1 MKMNKSL
8 LFASVAVCGL
18 ALSSCGG
25 SGVESE
31 YFAFQEK
38 EGGRWG
44 LMNAD
49 GDVLLEDYD
58 DNKPSIVTE
67 GRFFLRNSNGK
78 YELYS
83 AEEKPEQIGSDV
95 YADWAIFTEGLA
107 PVAKDSSSIIYINAD
122 GEVKIE
128 LDKEIETAT
137 CFSDG
142 LAAVEIDGKWGFINK
157 DGEVVIPAIYAS
169 VGGFKDGLAIVEDT
183 IVYKKDSYEREPQ
196 TWNVIN
202 KDGERQFEKDKLA
215 TEYTAEWPSYVD
227 GVLAVKDVEKK
238 RICFIDEA
246 GEIVGEPLKETV
258 ARIGTAYD
266 GKFVF
271 VESDGKY
278 GFMNTDGEVLV
289 KAKYDI
295 MAYNGN
301 ILIVKDGDECFVI
314 DEEGEKVGEEEYD
327 DMNLFPEFVVG
338 GEDKIMVKD
347 GKMWQIADAEGNVDK
362 DAPEY
367 YSISFNVSTSASNQ
381 IRPSLW

>member
-1 MKMNKSL
+1 MNKSL

-38 EGGRWG
+38 KGGRWG

-49 GDVLLEDYD
+49 GDVLFADEEK
-58 DNKPSIVTE
+58 NEPSIVTE

-107 PVAKDSSSIIYINAD
+107 PVVEDSSSIMYINAD
-122 GEVKIE
+122 GEVEIK
-128 LDKEIETAT
+128 LDKEIKTAT

-157 DGEVVIPAIYAS
+157 DGEVVIPAIYKS
-169 VGGFKDGLAIVEDT
+169 VRSFKDGLAIV
-183 IVYKKDSYEREPQ
+183 KDDVEPQ
-196 TWNVIN
+196 TWNIIN

-215 TEYTAEWPSYVD
+215 TEYTAVWSSYVD

-238 RICFIDEA
+238 CICFIDEA
-246 GEIVGEPLKETV
+246 GEIVGEPLKERV
-258 ARIGTAYD
+258 ASIGTAYD

-271 VESDGKY
+271 VENDGKY
-278 GFMNTDGEVLV
+278 GFMNIDGEVLV
-289 KAKYDI
+289 KAKYDL

-301 ILIVKDGDECFVI
+301 IIIVKDGDEYFVI

-327 DMNLFPEFVVG
+327 NMKLFPEYVVG

-347 GKMWQIADAEGNVDK
+347 GKMWQIADSEGNVDK
-362 DAPEY
+362 NAPEY
-367 YSISFNVSTSASNQ
+367 YSISLEVLPVSVSK
-381 IRPSLW
+381 RW